1 MIVCGVL
8 VHAKPDYC
16 DRVKAHLL
24 CQPGFEVH
32 AVTEEGKMVV
42 TVEGDQS
49 RSVADRIMQMQ
60 DIKGVLSVSLIY
72 HHHEEDGVDAEEMIE
87 FPTEAPTCSC
97 EVLNP
102 EEASS

>member
-1 MIVCGVL
+1 MIICGVL
-8 VHAKPDYC
+8 VHARPDVS
-16 DRVKAHLL
+16 DSVKGYLL
-24 CQPGFEVH
+24 RQPGFEVH

-49 RSVADRIMQMQ
+49 RSVADKIMQMQ

-72 HHHEEDGVDAEEMIE
+72 HHHEEDDVEAEEVIE